1 MSDYA
6 SAAEFARR
14 ASASVERLERAL
26 SRDPASASLQIN
38 LAARRR
44 YLRKAEAD
52 LYVSAEYNQVDI
64 CNYRLLPE
72 ATNRF
77 LVSSISPSLLA
88 YQLVFSQIYD
98 AIKNGAKQR
107 AVIGAEAAEASAMEF
122 GYTYSGSLGF
132 VLLAPSE
139 RDFIE
144 GKLDSSI
151 DAVFQV
157 LEIGSEDEVRDIAR
171 NLGEAVVKRV
181 HDWSK
186 VNVDG
191 GYAIDLRWN
200 RSDGRQLGQVVGL
213 GHMEK
218 IVSIISSTSD
228 EKTRSISFVGTLVG
242 LNVDSGAF
250 QLSAPDEVGDYRGVL
265 AESFNRAE
273 AHAVPGIYRAT
284 LSEATTVAYATGRI
298 TTKFQ
303 LQRLESELTA

>member
-6 SAAEFARR
+6 SAAELARR

-26 SRDPASASLQIN
+26 SRDPESASLQIN

-44 YLRKAEAD
+44 YLRKAQD
-52 LYVSAEYNQVDI
+52 SLMVSAEYNHVDI

-72 ATNRF
+72 KTDRF
-77 LVSSISPSLLA
+77 LVSSVSPSLLA
-88 YQLVFSQIYD
+88 YQLAFSQIYD
-98 AIKNGAKQR
+98 ALENGPKQR
-107 AVIGAEAAEASAMEF
+107 TVIGAEASSATAMEF

-139 RDFIE
+139 RDFLS

-186 VNVDG
+186 VNVDAG
-191 GYAIDLRWN
+191 FAIDVRWN
-200 RSDGRQLGQVVGL
+200 RSDGRQLGQVVGRD
-213 GHMEK
+213 HMEK
-218 IVSIISSTSD
+218 VVEIISSTSD
-228 EKTRSISFVGTLVG
+228 EKTTPVSLTGTLVG

-250 QLSAPDEVGDYRGVL
+250 QLSAPDDVGDYRGAL
-265 AESFNRAE
+265 ADDFNRAE
-273 AHAVPGIYRAT
+273 AHAVPGVYRAT
-284 LSEATTVAYATGRI
+284 LTKATKVAYATGRI
-298 TTKFQ
+298 ATRYQ
-303 LQRLESELTA
+303 LQRLEPALPA